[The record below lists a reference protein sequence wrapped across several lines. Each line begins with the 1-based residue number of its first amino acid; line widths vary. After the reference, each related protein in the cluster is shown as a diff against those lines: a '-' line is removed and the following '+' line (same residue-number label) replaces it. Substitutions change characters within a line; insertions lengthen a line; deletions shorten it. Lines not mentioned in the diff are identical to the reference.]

1 MRGHRNIRR
10 AALVTLAGST
20 LGVGVA
26 ALAPTASADTE
37 CLNVAFPATRLI
49 DWDGV
54 NTKVE
59 YSPAVAVSLPA
70 GRYDLTGSS
79 HDDYPARVGVTQT
92 SEIWELQFLGAGG
105 TVIATSGVT
114 GDLPDRVAVA
124 NWSGSLGTVTLPA
137 AATAVRAHHRPDAI
151 ADGSANSVVPVGATV
166 CPNGVDSSSTT
177 PPTTAPPTIAPP
189 TTGPPTTAPPTTAP
203 PTTAPPS
210 TAPPS
215 TAPPSTAPVR
225 ATTPSVAVLA
235 ETTVVGATSGAS
247 PTTAPGT
254 GALATTGSGS
264 EPIGGVA
271 LILLGVGV
279 LTLGW
284 RAQQITRRN

>member
-1 MRGHRNIRR
+1 MRMRGHRNIRR

-20 LGVGVA
+20 LGVGA
-26 ALAPTASADTE
+26 AAWAPAASADTE

-54 NTKVE
+54 NPKVE

-105 TVIATSGVT
+105 TVIATSAVT

-124 NWSGSLGTVTLPA
+124 NWSGSLGTVTLPS

-166 CPNGVDSSSTT
+166 CPNGVDSSTT
-177 PPTTAPPTIAPP
+177 SAPPTTAPPTTAPP
-189 TTGPPTTAPPTTAP
+189 TTAPPTTAPPTTAPPTTAP

-210 TAPPS
+210 TV
-215 TAPPSTAPVR
+215 PVR

-235 ETTVVGATSGAS
+235 ETTVVGTPSTAASS

-264 EPIGGVA
+264 EPIGGIA

-284 RAQQITRRN
+284 RAQQITRRD